1 MDLHIPQRKMS
12 EAMPNALNEI
22 PIKPVD
28 LSLQLLTA
36 ILMTFAAGLV
46 SLQLSV
52 RLGVLVDNFD
62 ALTF

>member
-1 MDLHIPQRKMS
+1 MS
-12 EAMPNALNEI
+12 EAMPNASNQI

-28 LSLQLLTA
+28 LGLQLSTA

-46 SLQLSV
+46 LLQLSV
-52 RLGVLVDNFD
+52 RLGVLVDNVD